1 MARGG
6 SGSRRAQSIVALSA
20 NRLGTHGPRPRGM
33 CVQKQKQRTR
43 GHYELGR
50 IYWAD
55 VFCCMAHA
63 HLYLLCTGDVGVF
76 VGRGNFL
83 SDWNLAWVLSLVS
96 LMDEDTKLVLQMW
109 RVQVMVNNHLQRRVE
124 ALERELGYTYVAQ
137 RFDNGRS
144 DADWRPGGHSRRRD
158 PDSDD

>member
-83 SDWNLAWVLSLVS
+83 SDWNLARFLSLV
-96 LMDEDTKLVLQMW
+96 
-109 RVQVMVNNHLQRRVE
+109 
-124 ALERELGYTYVAQ
+124 YVIS
-137 RFDNGRS
+137 NGRGHKAGV
-144 DADWRPGGHSRRRD
+144 ADVACAGDGERSFAASCG
-158 PDSDD
+158 